1 MARNYEKNFGKLN
14 RLWLEKGTVSKEK
27 RPKLSCL
34 KTTKEISYWIPSI
47 KQELDCF
54 LKQTEVPCYTE
65 TKIGE
70 CRKHIMS
77 LEAEYKA
84 FVRKLHQLDSSLKAT
99 PWTPRPYEKRDK
111 GDQRGLNLHP
121 LDFGTQL
128 SQINLLETPVLMH
141 DHLYQ
146 GCEENNSE
154 LRSSYIDA
162 DTDTADTE
170 LSQSTMQRD
179 ITAAQGIEVDMEQP
193 PKPQNVL
200 GLDYSSSEEESL

>member
-1 MARNYEKNFGKLN
+1 
-14 RLWLEKGTVSKEK
+14 
-27 RPKLSCL
+27 
-34 KTTKEISYWIPSI
+34 
-47 KQELDCF
+47 
-54 LKQTEVPCYTE
+54 
-65 TKIGE
+65 
-70 CRKHIMS
+70 MS

-179 ITAAQGIEVDMEQP
+179 ITAAQGIEVDVTVCTNVSKSKGCTDLVPSLSPSMEQP